1 VKVFVSA
8 LLLAVLLAGSAAYTL
23 SLYQKTAYVAFATTG
38 VRISE
43 PGYNLVGKSWNGL
56 NEGKNLAVPNG

>member
-1 VKVFVSA
+1 VKVFLA
-8 LLLAVLLAGSAAYTL
+8 AILLAVVLAGGAAYTL
-23 SLYQKTAYVAFATTG
+23 NLDQKTAYQAFATSG

-56 NEGKNLAVPNG
+56 NEGKNLAVPKG

>member
-8 LLLAVLLAGSAAYTL
+8 LVLAVLLAGGAAYVL
-23 SLYQKTAYVAFATTG
+23 NLNQKTAYQAFATTG

-56 NEGKNLAVPNG
+56 NEGDNLVVPNG